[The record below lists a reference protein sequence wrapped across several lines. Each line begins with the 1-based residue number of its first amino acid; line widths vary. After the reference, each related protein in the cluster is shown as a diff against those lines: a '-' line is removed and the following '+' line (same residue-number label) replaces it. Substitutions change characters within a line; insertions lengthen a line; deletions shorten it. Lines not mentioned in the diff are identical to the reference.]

1 VYERK
6 LVREGVLQ
14 YSRSFIVLKNQYGVI
29 VHTTE
34 CSKKKG
40 WWTCDKGH
48 SWLAT
53 VHSRRNGNGC
63 PYCSGFYAVPG
74 ETDLL
79 TLAPHLAKEWE
90 YERNTVDPSTLTL
103 KSNVKV
109 WWVCERG
116 HNWKTQVW
124 NSAKGCG
131 CPYCA
136 GKVIYSSKN
145 VKV

>member
-1 VYERK
+1 MNIIKPERRDKLRTRYRYAVYERK

-14 YSRSFIVLKNQYGVI
+14 YSRSFIVPKNQYGVI
-29 VHTTE
+29 VHFTE
-34 CSKKKG
+34 LHKQ
-40 WWTCDKGH
+40 
-48 SWLAT
+48 
-53 VHSRRNGNGC
+53 V
-63 PYCSGFYAVPG
+63 YCSGFYAVPG

-124 NSAKGCG
+124 NRAKGCG